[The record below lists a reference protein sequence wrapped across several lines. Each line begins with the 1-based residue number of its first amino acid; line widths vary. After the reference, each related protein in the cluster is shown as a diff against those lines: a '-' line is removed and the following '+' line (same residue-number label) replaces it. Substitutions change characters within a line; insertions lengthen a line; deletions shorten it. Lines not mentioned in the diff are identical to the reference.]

1 MRPSLLHS
9 LRHFAFYAS
18 GFLVG
23 SALFCG
29 AYMWSYQGTF
39 PGIIV
44 ALALPVALFYFAL
57 LAVIRWRRPVLIGRA
72 VFVLWNRRWSIS
84 DAGFVADLHV
94 AVAVCTYAL
103 CGSHHDSRG
112 NCFFELFCHTLD
124 ESDPCSLTNRW
135 SQPLAVAI
143 RTFDFMKQFS
153 KFAAL
158 ALASGGSAPSR

>member
-29 AYMWSYQGTF
+29 AYMWSYHGTF

-72 VFVLWNRRWSIS
+72 VFVVCGI
-84 DAGFVADLHV
+84 
-94 AVAVCTYAL
+94 AVGLFPMLGLSPIYMWRLPFALMLFAV
-103 CGSHHDSRG
+103 HIMI
-112 NCFFELFCHTLD
+112 
-124 ESDPCSLTNRW
+124 
-135 SQPLAVAI
+135 LAVIVFLNYFAT
-143 RTFDFMKQFS
+143 RWMKATH
-153 KFAAL
+153 AA
-158 ALASGGSAPSR
+158 